1 MWLHHLPSLSLHAWF
16 WLDSADCAIVLI
28 LDSHYTTMSRRHHML
43 YNLLVVQDKHRLK
56 QLVVKALPVLAAP
69 TYGSMIKEY
78 GQAGNVE
85 QVWALWSEMEERGV
99 KPTAIA
105 FGCTVDPLV
114 ENGCVHDAW
123 NHLPSACQHCYIL
136 RSSRVLQY
144 RSRRNASSQF
154 MLRCV

>member
-1 MWLHHLPSLSLHAWF
+1 MIKR
-16 WLDSADCAIVLI
+16 CAE
-28 LDSHYTTMSRRHHML
+28 REG
-43 YNLLVVQDKHRLK
+43 
-56 QLVVKALPVLAAP
+56 LPVLAAP
-69 TYGSMIKEY
+69 TYGSMIKAY

-105 FGCTVDPLV
+105 FGCTVDSLMN
-114 ENGCVHDAW
+114 NGGVHDAW

-154 MLRCV
+154 MLRCVWVECSVIIRRTTPGSRLALVVAAWIKSQHCSDG